1 MSLYKIDD
9 VTLPDHHFLTG
20 EDFCYFLLNYK
31 PNAGFNG
38 GATNSLI
45 LNFKKSLD
53 RRGFPDYRYK
63 EQAIRKVGQL
73 LLAHVIPSIDLGN
86 TTLVPIPPSKSKNNV
101 LFDNRMTQALQV
113 GCHGLEHD
121 VRELLV
127 TRQDSQPVHISDN
140 HRDPDA
146 LFANIGIDLALTPGL
161 KKNVVLFDD
170 VITTGAHYLAS
181 RRRLLEYD
189 PDLNV
194 SGIFIAR
201 REPLSPANDF
211 LDELRK
217 IFG

>member
-20 EDFCYFLLNYK
+20 EDYCYFLLNYK
-31 PNAGFNG
+31 PNAGFSG

-53 RRGFPDYRYK
+53 KKGFPEYRYK
-63 EQAIRKVGQL
+63 EAAIRQVGQL
-73 LLAHVIPSIDLGN
+73 LLSHVVPRIDLESA
-86 TTLVPIPPSKSKNNV
+86 TLVPIPPSKSKKNA
-101 LFDNRMTQALQV
+101 LFDNRMTQALEA
-113 GCHGLEHD
+113 GCRDLDYD

-127 TRQDSQPVHISDN
+127 TVNDSQPVHISDN
-140 HRDPDA
+140 YRDPEA
-146 LFANIGIDLALTPGL
+146 LFANIAIDQLVVQNL
-161 KKNVVLFDD
+161 KKNVILFDD
-170 VITTGAHYLAS
+170 VITTGAHYVACK
-181 RRRLLEYD
+181 RRLLEFN
-189 PDLNV
+189 PNLNV